1 MRMSRKGDSM
11 MLENRF
17 RDGEAKVK
25 SVVYELSE
33 ESIKSHPL
41 IATKDDAVITFYSWL
56 REAMSVGEE
65 YNMDCT
71 KIRVAENIQ
80 TAWIE
85 YAENSGIDNVSIN
98 MTLLNY
104 APRVDEHLNNNE
116 ICIYD
121 GFFVKSEDE

>member
-1 MRMSRKGDSM
+1 

-17 RDGEAKVK
+17 HDGEAKVK

-41 IATKDDAVITFYSWL
+41 IATKGDTVTTFYSWL
-56 REAMSVGEE
+56 REAMNVGKE

-121 GFFVKSEDE
+121 GFFVKSKNE